1 MADDH
6 IHSLYLANPWQG
18 EGGGSGRAR
27 HGAMDGG
34 GKAGQGAAA
43 A

>member
-1 MADDH
+1 MADNH
-6 IHSLYLANPWQG
+6 MHSLYLAKPRQG

-27 HGAMDGG
+27 HGAADGG
-34 GKAGQGAAA
+34 GRAGQGAAA